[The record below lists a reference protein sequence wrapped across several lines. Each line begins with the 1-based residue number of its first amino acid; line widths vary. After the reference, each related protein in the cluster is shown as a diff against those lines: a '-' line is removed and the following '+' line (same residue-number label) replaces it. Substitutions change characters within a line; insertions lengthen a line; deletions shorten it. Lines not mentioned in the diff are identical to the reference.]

1 MELIPLLNSLFPG
14 MTGIDWEGVSE
25 TIKPASFSLSITGG
39 LLMFLRKVLI
49 LSTTV
54 LAVTLASAS
63 SSQHSVIV
71 VINASNCY
79 KKVKYIMS
87 LRVYKQDFRLLTYIS
102 IIKIKEPLSITHT
115 AFYCKHRSI
124 KKIAS
129 GQLC

>member
-39 LLMFLRKVLI
+39 LLMFLLKFLI

-79 KKVKYIMS
+79 KKVKYIIQATKEDIKQKQMS
-87 LRVYKQDFRLLTYIS
+87 LRMYKQDFRLLTYTD
-102 IIKIKEPLSITHT
+102 IIKM
-115 AFYCKHRSI
+115 R
-124 KKIAS
+124 
-129 GQLC
+129 